1 MLRRHIDV
9 IAVSV
14 IALGLLALSNRTL
27 VLPIRADSIRVET
40 IGSQLSGCPT
50 SAGII
55 SRIDQFLKN
64 H

>member
-14 IALGLLALSNRTL
+14 IALGLLTLSHSNL
-27 VLPIRADSIRVET
+27 VLPIRTDSIRVEN
-40 IGSQLSGCPT
+40 INEQLTGCPA
-50 SAGII
+50 SASII
-55 SRIDQFLKN
+55 SRIHDLLN

>member
-9 IAVSV
+9 VAISL
-14 IALGLLALSNRTL
+14 IALGLIALSNREL
-27 VLPIRADSIRVET
+27 ILPIRADSIRVEA

-50 SAGII
+50 TDGIL

-64 H
+64 N